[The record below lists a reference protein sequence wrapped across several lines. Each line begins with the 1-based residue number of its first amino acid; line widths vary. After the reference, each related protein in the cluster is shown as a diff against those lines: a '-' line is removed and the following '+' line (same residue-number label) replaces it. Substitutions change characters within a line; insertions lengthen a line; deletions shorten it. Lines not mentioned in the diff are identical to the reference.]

1 MDRLPEDCIK
11 YISRFL
17 TPSEQ
22 DHLITLTL
30 LSMDDF
36 IMCVHCGVNVASWE
50 KRCYDCHINAMCP
63 ECCLVPNQLV
73 ENRYLQPVGVY
84 RMEPNVCKKCYEY
97 DIPYFTCLFC
107 QISFFALNGHRIVIE
122 SDQRSYEQVVC
133 MNCVHLCFSLERW
146 KQQWVSI
153 SIRPSSYGA
162 KLWNGPPLPLNQF
175 TMNPIT
181 YKSGLILY
189 MQQYKL
195 DQK

>member
-107 QISFFALNGHRIVIE
+107 QISFFAFL
-122 SDQRSYEQVVC
+122 
-133 MNCVHLCFSLERW
+133 
-146 KQQWVSI
+146 
-153 SIRPSSYGA
+153 
-162 KLWNGPPLPLNQF
+162 LP
-175 TMNPIT
+175 T
-181 YKSGLILY
+181 
-189 MQQYKL
+189 
-195 DQK
+195 